1 MPPKCAAA
9 DVRVGRRCPTERAGV
24 PVRLRWDTGTV
35 EVLDLG
41 GSRYHVARA
50 SESDVPALAALL
62 ADDVL
67 GAERESTDVE
77 PYLVAFQEIDRDRNQ
92 LLVAVRDADDNLV
105 GTMQLTLIPG
115 LARAGAKRLQIEG
128 VRLAAT
134 TRGTGLGTALFEW
147 AHEYG
152 YRHGAALVQLTTDKT
167 RTDAHRFYDR
177 LGYRASHEGFKRPL

>member
-1 MPPKCAAA
+1 M
-9 DVRVGRRCPTERAGV
+9 
-24 PVRLRWDTGTV
+24 
-35 EVLDLG
+35 EVLDLD

-50 SESDVPALAALL
+50 SASDVPALAALL

-67 GAERESTDVE
+67 GAQRESPDVE
-77 PYLVAFQEIDRDRNQ
+77 PYAVAFQEIDRDPNQ
-92 LLVAVRDADDNLV
+92 LLVVVRDADDNLV

-152 YRHGAALVQLTTDKT
+152 HRHGAALVQLTSDKT

>member
-1 MPPKCAAA
+1 M
-9 DVRVGRRCPTERAGV
+9 
-24 PVRLRWDTGTV
+24 
-35 EVLDLG
+35 EVLDLD

-67 GAERESTDVE
+67 GAQRESTDLE
-77 PYLVAFQEIDRDRNQ
+77 PYSEAFQEIDRDTNQ
-92 LLVAVRDADDNLV
+92 LLVAVHDADDNLV

-134 TRGTGLGTALFEW
+134 TRGTGGTALFEW

-152 YRHGAALVQLTTDKT
+152 RRHGAALVHLTTDKT